1 MTRPERHRRLVR
13 SIALSISL
21 LAARPVRTALSVSGL
36 IVGIASTIVMAALA
50 EGAERRILRRVQAMG
65 TNVLVVSA
73 APAPAVL
80 DRPRQVPTYTT
91 LRADDTQMILEESS
105 LAVAAA
111 PAVYRPLVVHAAGV
125 NTTVTVLGTTA
136 VGLAIRNIEAAHGA
150 GITEQDDQE
159 RRRVALLGPTTARI
173 LFGTSDPIGA
183 AVRIGA
189 VPFEIIGITRALGV
203 DPAGVDQDN
212 RVIIPYGTAMRRV
225 FNIPYVHALYVQAA
239 RTNDLEPLERE
250 VRAILQ
256 RRLDTGRGAPDTFV
270 VQNQAVLLRAERGA
284 VRAMMRLL
292 VAVVA
297 VTLLLGGVGIVA
309 GMLISLR
316 DRVSEI
322 GLRRAVGATRR
333 DIRRQ
338 FVIES
343 ALLST
348 AGSVIGTAAGTATA
362 VAALLFGP
370 WDLVMPW
377 SVIPFAVGTP
387 AAVGLI
393 VGIIPAARAAR
404 LEPVFAL
411 RSK

>member
-1 MTRPERHRRLVR
+1 MTRTDRQRRLVR

-80 DRPRQVPTYTT
+80 GRPRQVPTYTT
-91 LRADDTQMILEESS
+91 LRADDTQTILEEGSH
-105 LAVAAA
+105 AVAAA

-125 NTTVTVLGTTA
+125 NTTAIVLGTTA

-150 GITEQDDQE
+150 GITEQDDHE

-173 LFGTSDPIGA
+173 LFGTSDPIGE

-189 VPFEIIGITRALGV
+189 VPFEIIGVTRVLGV

-239 RTNDLEPLERE
+239 RTDDLEPLERE

-284 VRAMMRLL
+284 VRAMTRLL
-292 VAVVA
+292 IAVVA

-377 SVIPFAVGTP
+377 SVIPFAMGTP

-404 LEPVFAL
+404 LEPVIAL
-411 RSK
+411 RST